1 MKLKNKG
8 CFFAKDKKNDN
19 DIILIIYVSTN
30 EILKKHPNAKLSYI
44 DKKTKTYKQKPHSP
58 NKLWYVV
65 IDKNGRD
72 GLSPK
77 DVSNSAFEKM
87 IKKNAVEYYNYDD
100 YPNSFDLY
108 TKMKESASGLN
119 KFYTK
124 KWFDNNYNFI
134 KRQLEYL

>member
-1 MKLKNKG
+1 M
-8 CFFAKDKKNDN
+8 
-19 DIILIIYVSTN
+19 
-30 EILKKHPNAKLSYI
+30 PNVKLSYF
-44 DKKTKTYKQKPHSP
+44 DKKTKTYKQKSHSP
-58 NKLWYVV
+58 NKIWFVMF
-65 IDKNGRD
+65 DKIGRD

-100 YPNSFDLY
+100 YAKSLDLY
-108 TKMKESASGLN
+108 NKMKESASGLD

-124 KWFDNNYNFI
+124 KWFDNNYKFI

>member
-8 CFFAKDKKNDN
+8 CFFAKDKKND
-19 DIILIIYVSTN
+19 ILFIIYVKTN
-30 EILKKHPNAKLSYI
+30 EILKKKPNVKLLYI
-44 DKKTKTYKQKPHSP
+44 DEKTKKFKKKSHSP
-58 NKLWYVV
+58 NKIWFVMF
-65 IDKNGRD
+65 DKIGRD
-72 GLSPK
+72 GPWPE
-77 DVSNSAFEKM
+77 DVSKNELEKI
-87 IKKNAVEYYNYDD
+87 IKNISVEYYNYDD